1 MVNKDNFIYL
11 SGYGVWLFLM
21 QIMSTTYSE
30 LLFDTVEYYKIFSI
44 FSFIILLFSSIFIYK
59 LNREYLLKDLF
70 ILFVFLLVILSSR
83 TFGIL
88 AIYALLFLLAKYI
101 PFSKILKVYII
112 IFFIIIVLIFLGFI
126 FNFLPPANLLN

>member
-1 MVNKDNFIYL
+1 MVNNDNFIYL
-11 SGYGVWLFLM
+11 SGYVVWLFLM

-88 AIYALLFLLAKYI
+88 AIYALLFLLAI
-101 PFSKILKVYII
+101 
-112 IFFIIIVLIFLGFI
+112 
-126 FNFLPPANLLN
+126 